1 MQTIRTSILLSVK
14 KNLIYWFS
22 LISLILVTCFFN
34 NLGRLP
40 DHYSTEDSDQKNV
53 IEPLF
58 KSIEEAKRYYDVQ
71 EKQKYEKFNDIIV
84 AKLANDELIQ
94 NLCIAIIFISLMV
107 FFLCK
112 SKFELYFLFI
122 SYLIVGLVGIVNGVS
137 LILIILIILASI
149 KTYLIYSIKELPK
162 NWDKSIDQ
170 DKWNRK

>member
-1 MQTIRTSILLSVK
+1 MQTIRKNIVLSVS
-14 KNLIYWFS
+14 KNLKYWFS
-22 LISLILVTCFFN
+22 LIFLVVVTFFFN
-34 NLGRLP
+34 NLERLP
-40 DHYSTEDSDQKNV
+40 DHYSTEDSGPENV

-58 KSIEEAKRYYDVQ
+58 KSVEEAKRYYDAQ
-71 EKQKYEKFNDIIV
+71 EKQKYEKFNGIIA
-84 AKLANDELIQ
+84 AKLANNELIQ

-122 SYLIVGLVGIVNGVS
+122 SYLIVGLVGIVNGVN
-137 LILIILIILASI
+137 LIFIILIILASI

-162 NWDKSIDQ
+162 NWDKSIDK